1 MRYHFTAVFE
11 SINDLQLFTK
21 AMLSTELDRT
31 IFASQKT
38 LQNLSADIEETKEKL
53 NQLKIL
59 LPQETTIVSMDRVT
73 EKAPTPMEEP
83 RIIV

>member
-53 NQLKIL
+53 ERLKIM
-59 LPQETTIVSMDRVT
+59 LPKENKSNMNDVKET
-73 EKAPTPMEEP
+73 APASPDVP